1 MEFFSVQFLWSLLA
15 IVFIDL
21 VLAGDNAIVI
31 GMAARNLPVGKRKK
45 AIIWGTAGAIC
56 VRMIT
61 TLFVVW
67 LLKIPAL
74 MLLGGI
80 LLIWIAYKLLVEN
93 GSHDINAPDSLAG
106 AVKTIIIADG
116 VMGIDNVIG
125 VAGVA
130 YGNLTLIIIG
140 ILITIPIIICGST
153 AFIRLMERYP
163 VLVYFGGGILAWT
176 AGGMIS
182 GDPFLASLFSGIPYI
197 KYFVSTI
204 IVIGVLCASW
214 MHNRKDAYSYNNK

>member
-1 MEFFSVQFLWSLLA
+1 MEFFSVQFLWSLMA

-31 GMAARNLPVGKRKK
+31 GMAARNLPAGQRKK
-45 AIIWGTAGAIC
+45 AIILGTAGAIC
-56 VRMIT
+56 VRLVT
-61 TLFVVW
+61 TLIVVW

-74 MLLGGI
+74 MILGGV
-80 LLIWIAYKLLVEN
+80 LLIWIAYRLLVEKD
-93 GSHDINAPDSLAG
+93 GHDIGAPDSLAS

-130 YGNLTLIIIG
+130 YGNMTLIIIG

-153 AFIRLMERYP
+153 AFIKLMERYP

-182 GDPFLASLFSGIPYI
+182 GDPYFAGLFSGIPYI
-197 KYFVSTI
+197 KYLVSAVCVLG
-204 IVIGVLCASW
+204 VICATW